1 MNAKHIVFALALVS
15 FTAPA
20 FAATEWYIV
29 KNETTKKCEV
39 VDKKPAKNSKMMQ
52 IGMNMFKTKAEAE
65 AAMKGAMDCGGK

>member
-1 MNAKHIVFALALVS
+1 MNIKHLVIALALVS

-39 VDKKPAKNSKMMQ
+39 VDKKPAKGSKMMQ
-52 IGMNMFKTKAEAE
+52 IGMNMFKTKAEAM
-65 AAMKGAMDCGGK
+65 AAMKGSLDCGGK

>member
-39 VDKKPAKNSKMMQ
+39 VDKKPAKGSKTMQ
-52 IGMNMFKTKAEAE
+52 IGMNMFKTKADAK
-65 AAMKGAMDCGGK
+65 AAMMGAKDCGGK

>member
-1 MNAKHIVFALALVS
+1 MNVKHVVFALGLLS

-29 KNETTKKCEV
+29 KNEATKKCEV
-39 VDKKPAKNSKMMQ
+39 VDKKPDGKKLMQ

-65 AAMKGAMDCGGK
+65 TAMKGAKDCGAK